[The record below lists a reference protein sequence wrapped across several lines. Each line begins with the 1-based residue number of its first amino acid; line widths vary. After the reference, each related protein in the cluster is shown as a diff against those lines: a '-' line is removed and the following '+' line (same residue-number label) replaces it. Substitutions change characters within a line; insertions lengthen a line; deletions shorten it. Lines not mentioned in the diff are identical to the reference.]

1 MATAVDDVQLY
12 GFKRALRTLP
22 RFHLRLITQASQQG
36 GIHHKLTLKLAPA
49 CRSGRYE
56 SVTSCV
62 IRLAPPSAG
71 AFEEYRWEFNRSFC
85 TRSNPLV
92 INSWCPKEFRR
103 SVKNVSVK
111 CSLCARTRASFG
123 RWEREFKARIQI
135 LLDETTQSCV
145 TDHVSKKKDGI

>member
-103 SVKNVSVK
+103 SVKNVQCVLAQEQALSK
-111 CSLCARTRASFG
+111 

-145 TDHVSKKKDGI
+145 TDHVSKKKVGI